1 MCLALLVSLNMCLR
15 QQQLESLY
23 KPLRYVTWLSQSSE
37 CKTLVVARFNSYV
50 PIATFSGS
58 QPSDRFRSGARFFG
72 VTNAWTTC
80 TWSLIHP
87 DSMLDLIFLL
97 AIYKKICKKK
107 CVGMLAHSEFCCRFL
122 PERAIAGIPRCNER
136 HERWLSEKPKKGQF
150 SSFLLQGCRLNT
162 GIIKSHSKTRNCDR
176 YDHQYN

>member
-58 QPSDRFRSGARFFG
+58 QPSDRFRSGARFFR
-72 VTNAWTTC
+72 VTNA
-80 TWSLIHP
+80 
-87 DSMLDLIFLL
+87 
-97 AIYKKICKKK
+97 
-107 CVGMLAHSEFCCRFL
+107 
-122 PERAIAGIPRCNER
+122 
-136 HERWLSEKPKKGQF
+136 
-150 SSFLLQGCRLNT
+150 
-162 GIIKSHSKTRNCDR
+162 
-176 YDHQYN
+176 